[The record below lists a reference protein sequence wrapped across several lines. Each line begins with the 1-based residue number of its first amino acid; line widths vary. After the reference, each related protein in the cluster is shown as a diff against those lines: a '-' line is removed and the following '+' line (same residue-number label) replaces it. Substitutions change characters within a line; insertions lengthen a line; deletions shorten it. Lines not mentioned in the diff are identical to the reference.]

1 MSTFPVR
8 PLYGKRSGSR
18 VKTTGRE
25 QIAGNLA
32 AEGFRRVPHPNTSDG
47 FSTTIAVHFGKP
59 QGPFV
64 VVVSQRRRRRCY
76 RPTARATARATA
88 RGQDRALPC
97 IVDVFDVATIVAAAI
112 AHTTERI
119 IEPWRG
125 TTGRIVEAVKG
136 AEID

>member
-1 MSTFPVR
+1 MSTFPVP

-47 FSTTIAVHFGKP
+47 FSTTIAVHFSKP
-59 QGPFV
+59 QGLFV
-64 VVVSQRRRRRCY
+64 VVVSRRRRRRCC
-76 RPTARATARATA
+76 RPTARATA